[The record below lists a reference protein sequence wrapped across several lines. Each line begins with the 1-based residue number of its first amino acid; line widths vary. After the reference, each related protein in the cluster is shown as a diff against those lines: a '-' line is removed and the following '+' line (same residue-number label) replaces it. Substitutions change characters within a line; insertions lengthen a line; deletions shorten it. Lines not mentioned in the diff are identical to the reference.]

1 MDRVE
6 RYRLLLKRWGL
17 STRGRDQNQ
26 LYSTVHDSTVQYY
39 PGGGALTIAQTDGAD
54 VLSAICLSLIFDVSA
69 QALWSEAV
77 LYCLR
82 VSQSNMSSLSNH
94 LRDHP

>member
-6 RYRLLLKRWGL
+6 RYRLLLKRWGCPRGEE
-17 STRGRDQNQ
+17 TRTNCTV
-26 LYSTVHDSTVQYY
+26 LYTTVQYSTTL
-39 PGGGALTIAQTDGAD
+39 GVGRSQSRRQTGPMFCR
-54 VLSAICLSLIFDVSA
+54 LSVWSLIFDVSA